1 MSLLPLSLRLALREL
16 RGGLRGFR
24 IFLAALALG
33 VGAITG
39 VGTLSDALVRG
50 LEEDARGLLGGDI
63 EIRQTALNFRPT
75 ETAYLRENSE
85 PDNP

>member
-1 MSLLPLSLRLALREL
+1 MTALPLSLRLALREM

-39 VGTLSDALVRG
+39 VGTLSDAMVRG
-50 LEEDARGLLGGDI
+50 LEEDARRDIEPRSRILRSEAGAGGGGD
-63 EIRQTALNFRPT
+63 QCCL
-75 ETAYLRENSE
+75 
-85 PDNP
+85 